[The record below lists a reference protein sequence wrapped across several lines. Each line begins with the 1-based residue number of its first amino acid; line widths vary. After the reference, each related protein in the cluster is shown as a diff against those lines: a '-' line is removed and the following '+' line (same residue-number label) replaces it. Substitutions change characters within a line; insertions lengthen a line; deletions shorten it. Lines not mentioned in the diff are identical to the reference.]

1 MRGVHSVV
9 DEIRRN
15 VFTEVARLAYE
26 GGDLNRVDMIPY
38 KLVPGEIAH
47 YRHDV
52 FLERAVVA
60 ARVRLALGMDLAPGK
75 PRSALSDQIQ
85 EAATDQKYFEEP
97 LVNIIPFACNA
108 CPPKQIR
115 ITDSC
120 QGCISHPCMN
130 VCPKD
135 AIYLDKDKHCHID
148 QDKCIKCGKCFSQC
162 PYHAISKIERPCAAA
177 CGMDAIG
184 SDELGRAK
192 IDYDKCVSC
201 GMCLVNCP
209 FAAIADKSQILQVI
223 TAMQRNEE
231 VIACVAPAFVGQFGK
246 EATPAKLKAAMRRLG
261 FADVVEVAIG
271 ADLCTVEEAK
281 DFLEEVP
288 EKQPF
293 MGTSCCPAW
302 SVMAKKLF
310 PEFKDYISMALTPMV
325 ITARMVKKD
334 HPNAR
339 ICFIGPCAA
348 KKLEANRRSVR
359 SDVDFVLTF
368 EELQGMFDAKEVDF
382 TKIEAD
388 PADNMDEGTGMG
400 RGFAVGGGVAAAVV
414 EAIRHIDPDREVL
427 IEYGDGLRECRK
439 MLQMAR
445 AGKRNG
451 YLLEGMACPGGCVA
465 GAGTIQPVK
474 QSAVSVEQFKKA
486 APELSCT
493 TSPYLNRLEEV
504 EKKYQSTQDFI
515 RAPGFL
521 AGGPFFIAD
530 RRHSRSHI
538 PRGRRAAG
546 GPPGRRRSP

>member
-1 MRGVHSVV
+1 MRGVHSAV
-9 DEIRRN
+9 DDIRRN

-26 GGDLNRVDMIPY
+26 NDDLNKVDRIPY
-38 KLVPGEIAH
+38 QLVPGEVAH
-47 YRHDV
+47 HRHDV
-52 FLERAVVA
+52 FLERAVIS
-60 ARVRLALGMDLAPGK
+60 ARVQLALGMSLAPSGSQA
-75 PRSALSDQIQ
+75 PLSARIQ

-97 LVNIIPFACNA
+97 LVNIIPYACNA

-130 VCPKD
+130 VCPRD
-135 AIYLDKDKHCHID
+135 AIYLDEHKHCHID
-148 QDKCIKCGKCFSQC
+148 QDKCIKCGKCFNQC
-162 PYHAISKIERPCAAA
+162 PYRAISKIERPCAAA

-209 FAAIADKSQILQVI
+209 FAAIADKSQIFQVI
-223 TAMQRNEE
+223 NAIKRQEK

-246 EATPAKLKAAMRRLG
+246 AATPAKLKTAMRILG
-261 FADVVEVAIG
+261 FTDVVEVAIG

-288 EKQPF
+288 AKQPW

-334 HPNAR
+334 HPTAR
-339 ICFIGPCAA
+339 IAFVGPCAA

-368 EELQGMFDAKEVDF
+368 EELQGMFDAKGICFEELEV
-382 TKIEAD
+382 D
-388 PADNMDEGTGMG
+388 PADSMEEGSGMG

-414 EAIRHIDPDREVL
+414 EAIQHIDPDREVL

-439 MLQMAR
+439 MLQMAK

-465 GAGTIQPVK
+465 GAGTIQPVN
-474 QSAVSVEQFKKA
+474 QTAAAVERFKKA
-486 APELSCT
+486 ASEMSCT
-493 TSPYLNRLEEV
+493 TSPFLDRLAEV
-504 EKKYQSTQDFI
+504 EEKE
-515 RAPGFL
+515 
-521 AGGPFFIAD
+521 
-530 RRHSRSHI
+530 
-538 PRGRRAAG
+538 
-546 GPPGRRRSP
+546 